1 MALNYIW
8 IGFFIIA
15 FVVGI
20 IRLIFFGDLQVF
32 PNMVNST
39 FDMAKTGFE
48 ISLGLTGVLT
58 LWLGLMK
65 VGEKGGIVKIF
76 SRLVGPFF
84 SKLFP
89 ELPKDNPAIGSMM
102 MNFSANMLGLDNAAT
117 PLGLKAMKEL
127 QDINPKKDTAS
138 NTMIMFLVLNTSGL
152 TILPITIMVYRA
164 QLGAADPS
172 DIFIPILLATFFSTI
187 AGLISVSLFQRI
199 NLINKVVLAY
209 LGGLTAIIVGI
220 IYYFT
225 TLPKERITEI
235 STISSNVI
243 LFSVIIIFILLALR
257 KKVNIY
263 EAFIDGAKEGFWVAV
278 KIIPFLIAILVAIG
292 VFRASGAMDM
302 FIDGIRKIFIAVSV
316 NTDFIEAL
324 PTALMKPLSGS
335 GARGM
340 MVEAMST
347 YGADSF
353 VGKVASTVQGA
364 TDTTFYIIAVYF
376 GSVGI
381 KKTRYAVTCGLIA
394 DFAGIIAAILLAYL
408 FFH

>member
-15 FVVGI
+15 FVVGL
-20 IRLIFFGDLQVF
+20 IRLIFFGDLEVF

-138 NTMIMFLVLNTSGL
+138 NSMIMFLVLNTSGL

-164 QLGAADPS
+164 QLGAANPS

-209 LGGLTAIIVGI
+209 MGGLTAVIVGI

-225 TLPKERITEI
+225 TLPRERITEI

-257 KKVNIY
+257 KRVNIY

-302 FIDGIRKIFIAVSV
+302 FIEGIRNIFIAVSV

>member
-1 MALNYIW
+1 MALNFIW

>member
-1 MALNYIW
+1 
-8 IGFFIIA
+8 
-15 FVVGI
+15 
-20 IRLIFFGDLQVF
+20 
-32 PNMVNST
+32 MVNST

-138 NTMIMFLVLNTSGL
+138 NSMIMFLVLNTSGL

-164 QLGAADPS
+164 QLGAANPS

-209 LGGLTAIIVGI
+209 MGGLTAVIVGI

-225 TLPKERITEI
+225 TLPRERITEI

-257 KKVNIY
+257 KRVNIY

-302 FIDGIRKIFIAVSV
+302 FIEGIRNIFIAVSV